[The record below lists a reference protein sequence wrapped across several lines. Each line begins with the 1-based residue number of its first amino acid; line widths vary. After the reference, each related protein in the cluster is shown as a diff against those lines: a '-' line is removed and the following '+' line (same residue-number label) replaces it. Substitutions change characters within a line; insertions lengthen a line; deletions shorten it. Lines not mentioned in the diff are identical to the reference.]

1 MTTQTVFPVGGIAGA
16 WRGEIRET
24 SRLDALLNRL
34 QRRWDVHMTYRRTVD
49 ELQQLSERELND
61 VGISRYDIR
70 TIARD
75 SATFEVANRG

>member
-34 QRRWDVHMTYRRTVD
+34 QRRWDVHMTYRRTVE
-49 ELQQLSERELND
+49 ELELLNDRELND
-61 VGISRYDIR
+61 IGISRYDIR
-70 TIARD
+70 AIARQ
-75 SATFEVANRG
+75 SAEMQVASRG